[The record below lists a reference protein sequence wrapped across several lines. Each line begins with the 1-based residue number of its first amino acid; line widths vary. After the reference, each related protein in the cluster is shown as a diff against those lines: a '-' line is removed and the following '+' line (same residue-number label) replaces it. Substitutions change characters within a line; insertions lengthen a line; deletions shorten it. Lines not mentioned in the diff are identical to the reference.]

1 MFTVGQPEIWQDAIH
16 SGSAWVFTF
25 VLAVLF
31 PIVDYILYRRLK
43 STLQIYAWNILALWS
58 LAAGCLWTIH
68 LNYLTISDLGEQAGN
83 AFRTLLVCGI
93 LAAIVF
99 LLMGAQKVQKKKATP
114 EQIEKAL
121 EGVRR
126 LLPKTPTER
135 NVWVLVSITAGVCE
149 EFLYRGWLLSLFS
162 AALGSVW
169 LGLLISSILFGFAHA
184 YQGRKAILST
194 GILGAIFGIVF
205 IVSGSLIPGQ
215 LLHTVMDL
223 NNGLAFGR
231 VASRKEASSSSVE

>member
-1 MFTVGQPEIWQDAIH
+1 MFTVGQPEIWQNAVH

-31 PIVDYILYRRLK
+31 PILDYVLYKGLK
-43 STLQIYAWNILALWS
+43 STLQIYVWNILAIWS
-58 LAAGCLWTIH
+58 LTAGCIWTSR
-68 LNYLTISDLGEQAGN
+68 LNYLTLIDLGEQAGN
-83 AFRTLLVCGI
+83 AFRTLVVCGI

-99 LLMGAQKVQKKKATP
+99 LLMGAQKIQKKKATP
-114 EQIEKAL
+114 EQVGKAL

-126 LLPKTPTER
+126 LLPKTSTER
-135 NVWVLVSITAGVCE
+135 KVWVLVSISAGLCE

-169 LGLLISSILFGFAHA
+169 LGLLISSIIFGLAHA
-184 YQGRKAILST
+184 YQGRSGIIGT

-215 LLHTVMDL
+215 LLHTAMDL
-223 NNGLAFGR
+223 NNGLAWGK
-231 VASRKEASSSSVE
+231 VAKRTEA

>member
-1 MFTVGQPEIWQDAIH
+1 MFTVGQPEIWQNAVH

-31 PIVDYILYRRLK
+31 PILDYVLYRRLK
-43 STLQIYAWNILALWS
+43 STLQIYAWNILALWT
-58 LAAGCLWTIH
+58 LTAACLWTIH

-83 AFRTLLVCGI
+83 AFRTLVVCGI
-93 LAAIVF
+93 VAAIVF

-114 EQIEKAL
+114 EQIGKAL
-121 EGVRR
+121 ENVRR
-126 LLPKTPTER
+126 LIPKTPTER
-135 NVWVLVSITAGVCE
+135 GVWVLVSISAGVCE
-149 EFLYRGWLLSLFS
+149 EFLYRGWLLSLFG

-184 YQGRKAILST
+184 YQGRKAILGT
-194 GILGAIFGIVF
+194 GVGGVIFGIVF

-215 LLHTVMDL
+215 LLHTAMDL
-223 NNGLAFGR
+223 NSGLAMAKAAKR
-231 VASRKEASSSSVE
+231 TEA

>member
-1 MFTVGQPEIWQDAIH
+1 MFTVGQPEIWQDAVH

-31 PIVDYILYRRLK
+31 PIFDYVLYRRLK
-43 STLQIYAWNILALWS
+43 STMQIYLWNILALWS
-58 LAAGCLWTIH
+58 LTAGCLWTIH
-68 LNYLTISDLGEQAGN
+68 LNYLTISDLGEQSGK
-83 AFRTLLVCGI
+83 AFRTLVVCGI
-93 LAAIVF
+93 VAAIVV
-99 LLMGAQKVQKKKATP
+99 LLMGAQKVQKRKATP

-126 LLPKTPTER
+126 LIPKTPAER
-135 NVWVLVSITAGVCE
+135 GVWALVSISAGLCE

-184 YQGRKAILST
+184 YQGRKAILGT
-194 GILGAIFGIVF
+194 GVGGAVFGILF

-215 LLHTVMDL
+215 LLHTAMDL
-223 NNGLAFGR
+223 NSGLAMAKAAKR
-231 VASRKEASSSSVE
+231 IEV